1 MYLISIHLQNFR
13 QHKDTYIQFNQGL
26 TGILGQ
32 NGAGKSTILEGIAW
46 AFYGNKDGVLRG
58 KKDSLIWRY
67 APGRSKVIV
76 DLKFRFENSSYCIQ
90 RSQSGNSSTAQL
102 WQNDNLIANSVK
114 AVEEKLTQ
122 LLRMEHREFFNSYF
136 TGQKELQFLSSIEG
150 GANKERFI
158 ARMLGYERI
167 EEAQG
172 KAEKVDTIRYDLK
185 QKEIQKNQ
193 LEGYLDSF
201 AGLDDRILEQTKKIE
216 KIKSELQS
224 IQQKFIEVSEIKDK
238 IEPQWEELKERRTQ
252 SLQLQN
258 QLQAHRS
265 NLQKITIDINNL
277 TKRQS
282 ELSQEM
288 DVYLELQQ
296 AVADYPSLQAEY
308 NTLSNNYQAFLRSQ
322 TMREQ
327 SEKLKKDIESLKQ
340 DLVEFYSI
348 QAQLANFM
356 EMITE
361 CQNKITDRDQE
372 IRAKTIEWQQNLAE
386 YQAKSKVEQ
395 ETLSKI
401 EKQLKTIIEAGE
413 EGVCPTCE
421 RPLQAEYRNVVDNFT
436 KQKEKCYE
444 QLTFSQAQAKLLTA
458 KPTVILELEQNRA
471 TLQKELE
478 ISKKRKDE
486 LLQQKIKMELLE
498 QQLLA
503 KEKELVT
510 LQKQLAGSE
519 QEFDLSYYQD
529 VRTQLEQLKPKY
541 EAFLKLAQTPKNLE
555 MVMENLAQKQLDQQN
570 LNQLVTELQQQIESL
585 NYQEADFV
593 ALQKQVEVTRRSYE
607 DIKEKYRSS
616 QQTVLFEEKNL
627 QALNNQKQEYL
638 AKEKE
643 RKSIT
648 RDYLTLKQLDQAFS
662 ALRQYLTE
670 KIRPQLADSA
680 SNFLQQ
686 LTDGRYTN
694 LRIDEKYQIIV
705 QDQEEDRP
713 VISGGEEDIV
723 NLSLRLAVSQMIA
736 ERTGQPFSL
745 LILDEVFGS
754 LDQNRRENVI
764 HLLYR
769 LEAQFEQVLIITHL
783 EDIKDSLSQTICLAY
798 DPIKQHTII
807 LDE

>member
-1 MYLISIHLQNFR
+1 MYLISVRLQNFR

-32 NGAGKSTILEGIAW
+32 NGAGKSTVLEGIAW

-76 DLKFRFENSSYCIQ
+76 DLEFRFENSNYRIQ
-90 RSQSGNSSTAQL
+90 RSQGNISTAQL

-122 LLRMEHREFFNSYF
+122 LLRMEHKEFFNSYF

-172 KAEKVDTIRYDLK
+172 KSEKADTIRYDLK

-201 AGLDDRILEQTKKIE
+201 VGLDDRILEQTKKIE
-216 KIKSELQS
+216 KVKSELQS
-224 IQQKFIEVSEIKDK
+224 IQQKFIEVSEMKDK
-238 IEPQWEELKERRTQ
+238 IEPQWEELREKRTQ

-258 QLQAHRS
+258 QLKTHLS
-265 NLQKITIDINNL
+265 NLQKITTDINNL

-296 AVADYPSLQAEY
+296 AVTDYPSLQAEY
-308 NTLSNNYQAFLRSQ
+308 KTLSNNYQSFLRSQ
-322 TMREQ
+322 AMREQ

-340 DLVEFYSI
+340 DLVDFSSI
-348 QAQLANFM
+348 QTQLDDLIQ
-356 EMITE
+356 MITE

-372 IRAKTIEWQQNLAE
+372 IRTKTIEWQQNLAE
-386 YQAKSKVEQ
+386 HQANSKVEQ
-395 ETLSKI
+395 QTLNKL

-421 RPLQAEYRNVVDNFT
+421 RPLQSEYSNVVDNFT
-436 KQKEKCYE
+436 RQKEKCQE
-444 QLTFSQAQAKLLTA
+444 QLTFSQVQVKLLTA
-458 KPTVILELEQNRA
+458 KPNVIFELEQARVV
-471 TLQKELE
+471 LQKELE
-478 ISKKRKDE
+478 TLKKRKDE
-486 LLQQKIKMELLE
+486 LSQQKVKMELLE
-498 QQLLA
+498 QQLLS
-503 KEKELVT
+503 KEKELAN
-510 LQKQLAGSE
+510 LQKQLLDSE
-519 QEFDLSYYQD
+519 QVFDLPYYQN
-529 VRTQLEQLKPKY
+529 VQNRIEQLKPKY
-541 EAFLKLAQTPKNLE
+541 EGFLKLAQTPKNLE
-555 MVMENLAQKQLDQQN
+555 LITENLTQKQLDQEN
-570 LNQLVTELQQQIESL
+570 LNQLVTELQEQIASL
-585 NYQEADFV
+585 NYQEADFIS
-593 ALQKQVEVTRRSYE
+593 LQKQLEATRKSYE
-607 DIKEKYRSS
+607 DIKEAYRSS
-616 QQTVLFEEKNL
+616 QQSLVFEEQNL
-627 QALNNQKQEYL
+627 QTLNNQKQEYL

-643 RKSIT
+643 RKLVT
-648 RDYLTLKQLDQAFS
+648 QEYLTLKELDKAFS

-680 SNFLQQ
+680 SYFLQQ

-723 NLSLRLAVSQMIA
+723 NLSLRLAVSQMIT

-754 LDQNRRENVI
+754 LDQSRRDNVI
-764 HLLYR
+764 NLLYR

-783 EDIKDSLSQTICLAY
+783 EDIKDSLSQSIRLAY
-798 DPIKQHTII
+798 DPIKQHTIM